1 LSDTKTT
8 STPLPE
14 NVGIPPIA
22 QLARPIWW
30 LLAIGILLAAAA
42 LLVDQP
48 ASDYLSDE
56 VVRER
61 IYELFWIPAAA
72 GLYIFLLA
80 ILASFPN
87 WRRLYVGFLSAV
99 LLSALLTHAL
109 KWSVGRARPHQELGQ
124 WTCRPFSWDGNFES
138 FPSGHSSGA
147 IALAILLGIYFP
159 RARWIFYFYAGMM
172 GLERI
177 VHYKHFLSDVLA
189 GYVIGILATWIC
201 IRALGASFYQKD
213 WRPDALEPLN

>member
-1 LSDTKTT
+1 MSDIETK
-8 STPLPE
+8 STPPQDLADTRPMS
-14 NVGIPPIA
+14 
-22 QLARPIWW
+22 QLVHPIWW
-30 LLAIGILLAAAA
+30 LLGIGILLAVAA

-61 IYELFWIPAAA
+61 VYNLFWIPAAA
-72 GLYIFLLA
+72 GLYFFLLA

-87 WRRLYVGFLSAV
+87 WRRLYVGFFAAV
-99 LLSALLTHAL
+99 LLTALMTHAL

-124 WTCRPFSWDGNFES
+124 WTCRPFSWDGSFES

-213 WRPDALEPLN
+213 WRPTTLEPLN